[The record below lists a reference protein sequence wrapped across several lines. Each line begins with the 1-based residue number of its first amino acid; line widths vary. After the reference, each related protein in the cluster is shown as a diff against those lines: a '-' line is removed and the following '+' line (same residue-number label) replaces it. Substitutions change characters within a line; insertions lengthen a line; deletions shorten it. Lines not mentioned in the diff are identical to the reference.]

1 MPGPSP
7 VTITG
12 FRCTGRLEA
21 IGEGYSGDM
30 TSGAWMMAV
39 ATVLALGSL
48 AFLILVTVKSILDER
63 SGERS
68 IWREFGLG
76 LSLMALF
83 VVTWVAHGIS
93 EWQTFTDE
101 QRDHGE
107 QVEAGD
113 FFSAFGQ
120 STLENW
126 QSEFLQL
133 FSFVVLAA
141 MFIHK
146 GSAESKDSDEKLE
159 ASLRRIE
166 EQLGTLPGDARSNEA
181 ERWKLPDTALKVA
194 DRALETPNELEALSR
209 DELYELAQEREIPG
223 RADMTREQLLR
234 ALARR

>member
-39 ATVLALGSL
+39 ATVLALSSL

-63 SGERS
+63 TGERS

-76 LSLMALF
+76 LSLMTLF
-83 VVTWVAHGIS
+83 FVTWVAHGIT

-101 QRDHGE
+101 QREHGQ

-113 FFSAFGQ
+113 FFAEFGQ

-133 FSFVVLAA
+133 FAFVVLSALY
-141 MFIHK
+141 IHK
-146 GSAESKDSDEKLE
+146 GSAESKDGDEKLE

-166 EQLGTLPGDARSNEA
+166 ERLDTLPATAPA
-181 ERWKLPDTALKVA
+181 EPGQRWKLP
-194 DRALETPNELEALSR
+194 ETPLES
-209 DELYELAQEREIPG
+209 Q
-223 RADMTREQLLR
+223 
-234 ALARR
+234 